1 MVTLIQDYRLLNTG
15 IPRCVTFGGK
25 AFVVYL
31 SSADR
36 PSGCWVDAWCCQDKY
51 PSNVILEMS
60 LFSSAGVNDVASQF
74 RWLRISRGLRGFR
87 PSGHGRNRYSSTAT
101 LSMRPIPTVI
111 PLRWRSI
118 GRSIT
123 VRRL

>member
-36 PSGCWVDAWCCQDKY
+36 PSGCWVGAWCCQDKY

-60 LFSSAGVNDVASQF
+60 LFHRQGLVTWRRSFVGCEFLEVFAG
-74 RWLRISRGLRGFR
+74 
-87 PSGHGRNRYSSTAT
+87 SGHPVMVVTGIRVLPHCPCVPS
-101 LSMRPIPTVI
+101 
-111 PLRWRSI
+111 
-118 GRSIT
+118 
-123 VRRL
+123 RR

>member
-15 IPRCVTFGGK
+15 IPKCVTFGGK

-36 PSGCWVDAWCCQDKY
+36 PSGCWVGAWCCQDKY

-60 LFSSAGVNDVASQF
+60 LFSSAGVYH
-74 RWLRISRGLRGFR
+74 SRR
-87 PSGHGRNRYSSTAT
+87 TV
-101 LSMRPIPTVI
+101 MDRPI
-111 PLRWRSI
+111 LLHRR
-118 GRSIT
+118 GIT
-123 VRRL
+123 VGMGRMDNVAVLGYRLRP

>member
-36 PSGCWVDAWCCQDKY
+36 PSGCWVGAWCCQE
-51 PSNVILEMS
+51 V
-60 LFSSAGVNDVASQF
+60 
-74 RWLRISRGLRGFR
+74 
-87 PSGHGRNRYSSTAT
+87 
-101 LSMRPIPTVI
+101 
-111 PLRWRSI
+111 SI
-118 GRSIT
+118 ECHS
-123 VRRL
+123 